1 MNEERKGG
9 QGRGDSANSKL
20 QIESAA
26 FELFEEFSKLTS
38 KVAEA
43 GPELRQPRPCCR
55 NGFFFCLHPGQPK
68 YTSRLVYGWIEI
80 PEKNSPRL
88 SQPEIRFLD
97 H

>member
-43 GPELRQPRPCCR
+43 GPELRQSRPCCR
-55 NGFFFCLHPGQPK
+55 NVFFFWFALGSAEVHLE
-68 YTSRLVYGWIEI
+68 TSLQLNRD
-80 PEKNSPRL
+80 S
-88 SQPEIRFLD
+88 
-97 H
+97 